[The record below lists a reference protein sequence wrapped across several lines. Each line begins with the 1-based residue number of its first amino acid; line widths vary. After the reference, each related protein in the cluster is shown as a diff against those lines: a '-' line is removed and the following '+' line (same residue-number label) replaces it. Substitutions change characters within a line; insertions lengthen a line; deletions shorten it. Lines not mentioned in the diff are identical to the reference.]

1 MTMTDRTPE
10 EIAVELSQL
19 VRELVAAGRNDLLLR
34 AIGVSVLEE
43 LRIEAAKS
51 RLSRLLVTKD
61 YRIILVDYGNK
72 EVEMTPVHKAVYLLF
87 LNHPE
92 GIEFKKLC
100 EYRNELLGYY
110 MATAKLMD
118 KQTIAESVDMLV
130 DPLNNSI
137 NEKCSRIKSIFLNV
151 AKQFSGKVER
161 KAVAECVVVSRERI
175 YAECYV
181 VGVLHSVGGVTLIV
195 AHPVNAAV
203 VVVYAVIFDK
213 LECVECVRS

>member
-137 NEKCSRIKSIFLNV
+137 NEKCSRIKSIFLNIMDLYT
-151 AKQFSGKVER
+151 ANYYIISGHTQKHFAGSSKIWYER
-161 KAVAECVVVSRERI
+161 LKNVKIPRE
-175 YAECYV
+175 
-181 VGVLHSVGGVTLIV
+181 VLLKYGMR
-195 AHPVNAAV
+195 
-203 VVVYAVIFDK
+203 D
-213 LECVECVRS
+213 

>member
-1 MTMTDRTPE
+1 MTDRTPE

-118 KQTIAESVDMLV
+118 KQAIAESVDMLV

-137 NEKCSRIKSIFLNV
+137 NEKCSRIKSIILSIMDLYTANYYIISGHTQKHFAGSSKIWYERLKNV
-151 AKQFSGKVER
+151 KIPRELVIREDKQV
-161 KAVAECVVVSRERI
+161 
-175 YAECYV
+175 
-181 VGVLHSVGGVTLIV
+181 
-195 AHPVNAAV
+195 
-203 VVVYAVIFDK
+203 
-213 LECVECVRS
+213 

>member
-1 MTMTDRTPE
+1 MTDRTPE

-137 NEKCSRIKSIFLNV
+137 NEKCSRIKSIFLNMMDLYTANYYIISGHTQKHFAGSSKIWYERLKNV
-151 AKQFSGKVER
+151 KIPRELVIREDKQV
-161 KAVAECVVVSRERI
+161 
-175 YAECYV
+175 
-181 VGVLHSVGGVTLIV
+181 
-195 AHPVNAAV
+195 
-203 VVVYAVIFDK
+203 
-213 LECVECVRS
+213 

>member
-1 MTMTDRTPE
+1 MGRTPE

-19 VRELVAAGRNDLLLR
+19 VRELVAAERNDLLLR
-34 AIGVSVLEE
+34 SIGVSVLEE

-137 NEKCSRIKSIFLNV
+137 NEKCSRIKSIFLNIMDLYTANYYIISGHTQKHFAGSSKIWYERLKNV
-151 AKQFSGKVER
+151 KIPRELVIREDKQV
-161 KAVAECVVVSRERI
+161 
-175 YAECYV
+175 
-181 VGVLHSVGGVTLIV
+181 
-195 AHPVNAAV
+195 
-203 VVVYAVIFDK
+203 
-213 LECVECVRS
+213 